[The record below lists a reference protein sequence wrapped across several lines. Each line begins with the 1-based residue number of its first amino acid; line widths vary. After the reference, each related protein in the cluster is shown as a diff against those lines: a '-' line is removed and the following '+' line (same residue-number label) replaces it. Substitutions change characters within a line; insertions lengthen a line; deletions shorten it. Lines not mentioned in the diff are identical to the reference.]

1 MYLAQTFKFR
11 YGEIPDFFYCSY
23 DPSFFV
29 RNIKERV
36 VYFLYI
42 DNQLSGP
49 YKTYWDAEFYNQ
61 AFEFYEL
68 IHEKKVLVL
77 EPRQVSQEVLKQK
90 IYLRTASFDDI
101 ERNTIFF
108 EYNHSGLRGPFAL
121 ETDISIHDTVLLQKL
136 NDKQLFVINERQNF
150 KL

>member
-11 YGEIPDFFYCSY
+11 YGEISDFFICNYFPEY
-23 DPSFFV
+23 FV
-29 RNIKERV
+29 RYMKERV

-42 DNQLSGP
+42 DGQLSGP
-49 YKTYWDAEFYNQ
+49 YKTYWDCMEMDF
-61 AFEFYEL
+61 AFELYEL

-136 NDKQLFVINERQNF
+136 KDKQLFVINERQNF